1 MGFLNELGKAFMGKP
16 LGPAGSGDTQSSQ
29 SNQPTPANTSQAGNG
44 ILNERGLKIIPD
56 IDVRNL
62 KSYLQGDKLIVK
74 AWVFNESPDQ
84 IIRVDTSYLLK
95 QKRTHNQEI
104 NPKNSREITLYD
116 GPAPTNENERQAQ
129 IAYRLKANGDVFME
143 SYRID
148 YGLESDGK
156 RIIEELHDDG
166 PIRDI

>member
-16 LGPAGSGDTQSSQ
+16 LGPEGQ
-29 SNQPTPANTSQAGNG
+29 NTPAPAPTDSSQAGNG
-44 ILNERGLKIIPD
+44 ILDERGLKIIPD

-62 KSYLQGDKLIVK
+62 RSHLQSDKLVVK
-74 AWVFNESPDQ
+74 AWVFNESADQ

-104 NPKNSREITLYD
+104 NPHDSREITLYD

-129 IAYRLKANGDVFME
+129 IAFRLKANGDVFME

-148 YGLESDGK
+148 YGLESDGR
-156 RIIEELHDDG
+156 RIVEELHDDG
-166 PIRDI
+166 PVRDL